1 MNFRNGF
8 IDPSHRESPIIGIKF
23 YSSLAFTPWI
33 FNPTCVNHF
42 SNLGFIIQL
51 SIVDSCF
58 FIRIALASIS
68 PSFSSFIYENILQKL
83 LLNISSFTLP
93 SFAWE
98 SYNRNLSFKHF
109 ALIHDLDNFA
119 LIWNISLHRLR
130 AFVFMIFH

>member
-1 MNFRNGF
+1 MNFWNGS

-42 SNLGFIIQL
+42 PDLVFIVHL
-51 SIVDSCF
+51 PIVDFCF

-68 PSFSSFIYENILQKL
+68 SNFSPYIWECTSKKL
-83 LLNISSFTLP
+83 LLNISSFPVP
-93 SFAWE
+93 SLAWK

-130 AFVFMIFH
+130 AFVFMVF